1 LSERGA
7 ALHKPTTSISDRL
20 SALDGVIPSIV
31 VVLLAVGIIM
41 VFSATMVRSAN
52 EYGTPYYYLL
62 RHVVSVLLA
71 LMVAIGVSLIPF
83 ESLPRLSWPLTLLT
97 ISLLAIV
104 LVPGVG
110 VTHRGAT
117 RWLSIYGFCFQPS
130 ELAKFTLPLFLASVI
145 LTQSQKRN
153 GTARVFMATL
163 PVVLVIL
170 LLVAAE
176 PDYGTAGLLA
186 VICGSVYF
194 VAQTKLR
201 QIGVLAMLALP
212 SGLCAYHFSQHFR
225 KRIDDFVGYLID
237 PANAPWHLRQAWIAM
252 GWGGVTGKGPGGGM
266 QKHLVLAES
275 FNDFA
280 FASLA
285 EEGGFIAAAAVI
297 ILFLVLLAR
306 GVMLS
311 LSLDVYFARLLGFG
325 LSMSLGIQSFM
336 NICVV
341 LGLMPTKGMSL
352 PFISYG
358 GSGMLAN
365 LVTVG
370 LLLSVLRSR
379 VESGGNGVRRD

>member
-1 LSERGA
+1 MQ
-7 ALHKPTTSISDRL
+7 KPSSISQRL
-20 SALDGVIPSIV
+20 AALDGVIPSVV

-62 RHVVSVLLA
+62 RHLASVLLA

-83 ESLPRLSWPLTLLT
+83 EALPRLSWPLTFLT
-97 ISLLAIV
+97 ISLLVIV

-117 RWLSIYGFCFQPS
+117 RWLNVYGFCFQPS

-145 LTQSQKRN
+145 LTQNCKRH

-163 PVVLVIL
+163 PVVLLIIL
-170 LLVAAE
+170 LIAAE
-176 PDYGTAGLLA
+176 PDYGTAGLL
-186 VICGSVYF
+186 VMICGSIYF
-194 VAQTKLR
+194 VAQTRLKH
-201 QIGVLAMLALP
+201 IVALAALTLP
-212 SGLCAYHFSQHFR
+212 SGLCAYHFSPHFK
-225 KRIDDFVGYLID
+225 KRIVDFVGYLID

-252 GWGGVTGKGPGGGM
+252 GWGGVFGKGPGGGM

-285 EEGGFIAAAAVI
+285 EEGGFIAAAAVV
-297 ILFLVLLAR
+297 ILFLVLVAR
-306 GVMLS
+306 GVTSS
-311 LSLDVYFARLLGFG
+311 LTLDVYFARLLAFG

-379 VESGGNGVRRD
+379 VENGGVSSVRRD